1 MPTIKFLLGIICL
14 AFTGGYSLFKCNLL
28 VTSRINSR
36 IISRQT
42 HQRTALVQAAENEV
56 GVREKTG
63 NNDGIRVEEY
73 LATVGLKKP
82 EPWCAAFVCWVYAK
96 EGFAKPRSGWSPDLF
111 PLSRLARS
119 ALPGNILG
127 IYFPDK
133 KRIAHVGIIIKE
145 KDDFIY
151 SVEGNTDV
159 AGSRE
164 GDGVYLRQ
172 RHKRTIYRIADWISE
187 RGKTP

>member
-1 MPTIKFLLGIICL
+1 MPTIKFLLGVICL

-28 VTSRINSR
+28 VTPKAVNK
-36 IISRQT
+36 QNN
-42 HQRTALVQAAENEV
+42 QRAALVQTAENEV

-63 NNDGIRVEEY
+63 NNDGVMVEAY
-73 LATVGLKKP
+73 LAFVGLKKP

-96 EGFAKPRSGWSPDLF
+96 NGFKKPRSGWSPDLF
-111 PLSRLARS
+111 PSSRLARL

-133 KRIAHVGIIIKE
+133 NRIAHVGIIIRE
-145 KDDFIY
+145 KDDWIY

-164 GDGVYLRQ
+164 GDGVYRRM
-172 RHKRTIYRIADWISE
+172 RHKRTIYKIADWVAE
-187 RGKTP
+187 RGKAK